1 MDKADWGHLHV
12 SPQALGI
19 GDQVYNRAT
28 GVLEETFE
36 LEQDQQYPEACT
48 VTGSTAMM

>member
-19 GDQVYNRAT
+19 GGQVYNRAT

-36 LEQDQQYPEACT
+36 LEQGQQFPEACT